1 MGRPKGSKNKAT
13 LAKELGMSLEEYN
26 SSLKSTE
33 YNKLH
38 PTGSEYNKVHSTTDK
53 ENKVES
59 INKGAEHPNITSNTR
74 FLLPKEDEEEGAE
87 STSHLNKDIL
97 NKTIKAL
104 EEVKYIQDTKE
115 AKELS
120 KIKSPSKGHIYCDRC
135 HKEVL
140 KDNTKTLDFSK
151 LLGIGE
157 YHFKTENKVNLCY
170 DCLLGLGKVID
181 EYLYNEGKGNKLKI
195 EVEENGEER

>member
-26 SSLKSTE
+26 
-33 YNKLH
+33 KLH
-38 PTGSEYNKVHSTTDK
+38 STGSEYDRVHSTSTDK
-53 ENKVES
+53 EDKVES
-59 INKGAEHPNITSNTR
+59 TNKGAEHPNITSNTR
-74 FLLPKEDEEEGAE
+74 FLLPTTSPIEENNITGSKEPVLIPK
-87 STSHLNKDIL
+87 S
-97 NKTIKAL
+97 KT
-104 EEVKYIQDTKE
+104 
-115 AKELS
+115 
-120 KIKSPSKGHIYCDRC
+120 PSKGHIYCNRC
-135 HKEVL
+135 HKEIL
-140 KDNTKTLDFSK
+140 KDSVKIIDFSK

>member
-1 MGRPKGSKNKAT
+1 MCNQHNRIGDEIIHMGRPKGSKNKAT

-26 SSLKSTE
+26 QKYKDNTSSLKSTD
-33 YNKLH
+33 NTK
-38 PTGSEYNKVHSTTDK
+38 TIS
-53 ENKVES
+53 
-59 INKGAEHPNITSNTR
+59 KGAEHPNITSNTR
-74 FLLPKEDEEEGAE
+74 FLLPTTSPIEENNITGSKEPVLIPK
-87 STSHLNKDIL
+87 S
-97 NKTIKAL
+97 KT
-104 EEVKYIQDTKE
+104 
-115 AKELS
+115 
-120 KIKSPSKGHIYCDRC
+120 PSKGHIYCNRC
-135 HKEVL
+135 HKEIL
-140 KDNTKTLDFSK
+140 KDSVKIIDFSK

>member
-26 SSLKSTE
+26 KLHSTDSEYNNLKST
-33 YNKLH
+33 
-38 PTGSEYNKVHSTTDK
+38 
-53 ENKVES
+53 KVES

-74 FLLPKEDEEEGAE
+74 FLLPTTSPIEENNITGSKEPVLIPK
-87 STSHLNKDIL
+87 S
-97 NKTIKAL
+97 KT
-104 EEVKYIQDTKE
+104 
-115 AKELS
+115 
-120 KIKSPSKGHIYCDRC
+120 PSKGHIYCNRC
-135 HKEVL
+135 HKEIL
-140 KDNTKTLDFSK
+140 KDSVKIIDFSK